1 MIKKIILLC
10 SIVLITGCSTLN
22 SLLPSPWDDNEMMY
36 IATLQYEVRKIQCEG
51 DKSHETI
58 EQVWATKEKLWWYA
72 QAARHADVV
81 NLIEPYHQSMV
92 GLYEQ
97 SKAGKLRKPYCV
109 NKVTILTTQT
119 DMIAEALA
127 SRNR

>member
-1 MIKKIILLC
+1 MIRKILLVC
-10 SIVLITGCSTLN
+10 SIVLLTGCSTLN

-36 IATLQYEVRKIQCEG
+36 IATLQYEVRKIDC
-51 DKSHETI
+51 DKHGTI
-58 EQVWATKEKLWWYA
+58 ETVWATKEKLWWYA

-81 NLIEPYHQSMV
+81 ELIEPYHQSMV

-97 SKAGKLRKPYCV
+97 SRAGTLRKPYCV

>member
-1 MIKKIILLC
+1 MMKKILLVC
-10 SIVLITGCSTLN
+10 SIVLLTGCSTFN

-36 IATLQYEVRKIQCEG
+36 IATLQYEVRKIECDG
-51 DKSHETI
+51 DNSHKTI
-58 EQVWATKEKLWWYA
+58 ETVWATKEKLWWYA

-81 NLIEPYHQSMV
+81 NLIEPYHATML

-127 SRNR
+127 SRNK